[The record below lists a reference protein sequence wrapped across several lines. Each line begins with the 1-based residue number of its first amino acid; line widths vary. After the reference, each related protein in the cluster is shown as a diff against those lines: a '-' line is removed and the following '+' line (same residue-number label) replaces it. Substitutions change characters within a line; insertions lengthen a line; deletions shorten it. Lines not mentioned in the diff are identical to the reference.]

1 MGHTNAPTMV
11 TSMWTITGVALLFI
25 LLRLFMKWRY
35 GKKIGCDDGLITFSW
50 GLLVVYTA
58 FIHMATKHGLG
69 YHIVDIPDDDL
80 PIALKYLTIAEF
92 FAVLA
97 LQISK
102 TSFAVTLLRL
112 AGRSWH
118 NWLLWGI
125 IITLNVVMGFDAI
138 EIFASCTPVAKIWR
152 PLLAGSCWDPRVIID
167 VSIFAGAYSGVM
179 DLILAGFPIVLLW
192 PLRIERKEKIGVSVA
207 MSLGVFAGIAAFIK
221 TSYLPDIGRWQD
233 VTYSCYV
240 LIIWAAAEVAITIV
254 ATSIPYLRLAFKD
267 PRHRSRG
274 YQMDDEVHMDNVIPD
289 SKITYTA
296 STTENM
302 AAPIPAIARKE
313 PSNRER
319 NTEPVVHVQDSWNN
333 YPAKMNSLD

>member
-1 MGHTNAPTMV
+1 
-11 TSMWTITGVALLFI
+11 
-25 LLRLFMKWRY
+25 
-35 GKKIGCDDGLITFSW
+35 
-50 GLLVVYTA
+50 
-58 FIHMATKHGLG
+58 MATKHGLG

-80 PIALKYLTIAEF
+80 PLALKYLTIAEF

-233 VTYSCYV
+233 VTCEFCI
-240 LIIWAAAEVAITIV
+240 L
-254 ATSIPYLRLAFKD
+254 
-267 PRHRSRG
+267 HRRWLLT
-274 YQMDDEVHMDNVIPD
+274 D
-289 SKITYTA
+289 
-296 STTENM
+296 
-302 AAPIPAIARKE
+302 
-313 PSNRER
+313 
-319 NTEPVVHVQDSWNN
+319 
-333 YPAKMNSLD
+333 